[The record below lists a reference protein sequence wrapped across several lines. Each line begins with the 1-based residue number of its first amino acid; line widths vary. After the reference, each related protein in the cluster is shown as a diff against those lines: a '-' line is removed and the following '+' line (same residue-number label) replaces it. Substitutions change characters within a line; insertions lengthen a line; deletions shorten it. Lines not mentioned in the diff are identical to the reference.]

1 MLIVIRVFQI
11 TIMILMMLK
20 PIIRIHSRRS
30 KWNFLKISDWVFYLC
45 GVSSFGLAFGV
56 AAILE
61 DRDVSQYPICLLF
74 SAACLFS
81 AIMMIVQSVWQIRYD
96 SERLIFR
103 NSFGITR
110 EFNTR
115 ALVLVVNKRMTRIVL
130 DGKTIIKWDSAIM
143 DIKEE
148 IALYKTLRH

>member
-74 SAACLFS
+74 SAAVYSL
-81 AIMMIVQSVWQIRYD
+81 QS
-96 SERLIFR
+96 
-103 NSFGITR
+103 
-110 EFNTR
+110 
-115 ALVLVVNKRMTRIVL
+115 
-130 DGKTIIKWDSAIM
+130 
-143 DIKEE
+143 
-148 IALYKTLRH
+148 

>member
-1 MLIVIRVFQI
+1 MAIRVFQVVVV
-11 TIMILMMLK
+11 ILMVLK
-20 PIIRIHSRRS
+20 LIIRIHSAGS
-30 KWNFLKISDWVFYLC
+30 QWSFLRISNWVFYIC

-96 SERLIFR
+96 SEKLIFR
-103 NSFGITR
+103 NSFGITK
-110 EFNTR
+110 EFNMR
-115 ALVLVVNKRMTRIVL
+115 DLVLVEDKRMTRIKL

>member
-1 MLIVIRVFQI
+1 
-11 TIMILMMLK
+11 
-20 PIIRIHSRRS
+20 
-30 KWNFLKISDWVFYLC
+30 
-45 GVSSFGLAFGV
+45 
-56 AAILE
+56 
-61 DRDVSQYPICLLF
+61 
-74 SAACLFS
+74 
-81 AIMMIVQSVWQIRYD
+81 MMIVQSVWQIRYD

-115 ALVLVVNKRMTRIVL
+115 ARVLVVNKRMTRIVL